1 MKVTFQLN
9 YFCSEKWI
17 SLSLLHIKNKFID
30 RKPKGAKTV
39 LTHYLIKEEMTKN
52 ASRFSEGRR
61 VIKARYA
68 FSFSSKDGK
77 NRKWNW

>member
-1 MKVTFQLN
+1 M
-9 YFCSEKWI
+9 
-17 SLSLLHIKNKFID
+17 
-30 RKPKGAKTV
+30 

-68 FSFSSKDGK
+68 FSFSSKDAKIGSGTGERRREEFVPAKEKDANENTQEETVIKEISGK
-77 NRKWNW
+77 RI